1 MKTHIVTSEQVKDGK
16 YIGEVDLSNFDG
28 HIEIEA
34 DLGTVYFS
42 GRLAATDYIWAKSGS
57 GIKAGTYIEA
67 GGSITAGTYI
77 EAGGSITAGDYI
89 KAGTYIE
96 AGGSITAGDYIE
108 AGGSITAGGSINC
121 GKRIFAG
128 LCSWRYPD
136 QSETEIRCG
145 KLESGEVAFGTLIET
160 GLPNAEVNQPDP
172 AQMTIE
178 ERVTRLEH
186 LAAIK

>member
-67 GGSITAGTYI
+67 GGSIT
-77 EAGGSITAGDYI
+77 
-89 KAGTYIE
+89 AGTYIE